1 MVLKTLVYLSFNHP
15 TWLLARENSVGFSRC
30 ESIKFQKVRLR
41 QSLGLKG
48 WQASTELG
56 LLQGGSLYLMSTER
70 SANFSI
76 QSGGVKYHHKI
87 IVENLQVKIMT

>member
-1 MVLKTLVYLSFNHP
+1 MAASPRKFLD
-15 TWLLARENSVGFSRC
+15 SVTVKASN
-30 ESIKFQKVRLR
+30 FQKVRLR

-56 LLQGGSLYLMSTER
+56 LLQRGSLYLMSTER

-76 QSGGVKYHHKI
+76 YSGDVKYHHKI
-87 IVENLQVKIMT
+87 VVENLQIKIMT